1 MAPSALARRS
11 IGPVC
16 RPHVP
21 AGRGFNQPGHHATFT
36 HFCTMDIRCPRSYS
50 DALSPGMV
58 LAFMQSTTRS
68 CHAAGSPSTFLCM
81 AQPVIILLRRGL
93 FALLADGSQSTP
105 TEEQAQQED
114 DDAPAAYA
122 VRHREVNSREHSQ
135 DG

>member
-1 MAPSALARRS
+1 MEPSCLACRS
-11 IGPVC
+11 IGPSC
-16 RPHVP
+16 GLQVP
-21 AGRGFNQPGHHATFT
+21 AGGRFNQPGTHATFT
-36 HFCTMDIRCPRSYS
+36 HFCAMDIRCPRSYG

-68 CHAAGSPSTFLCM
+68 CHAAGSPSTFLCV

-105 TEEQAQQED
+105 REEQAHQDVDEY
-114 DDAPAAYA
+114 PAAYA